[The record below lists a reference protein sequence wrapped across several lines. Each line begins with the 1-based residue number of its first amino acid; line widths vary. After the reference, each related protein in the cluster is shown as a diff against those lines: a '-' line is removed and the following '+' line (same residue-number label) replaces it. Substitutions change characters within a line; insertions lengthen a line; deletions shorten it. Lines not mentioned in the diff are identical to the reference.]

1 MLRVDNLTYRIGSRV
16 LLDETDV
23 SVNSGHKVGLVG
35 RNGTGKTTLLRL
47 IIGTL
52 EPDGGSI
59 KFPTRWRIGITSQEA
74 PGGDTTLLDT
84 VLQADA
90 ERTSLLAEAET
101 ATAAVRISE
110 IHERLQDLDAHTA
123 PARASRI
130 LAGLGFD
137 DTAQQQPC
145 SAYSGG
151 WRMRVALAALLFSQP
166 DLLLLDE
173 PTNHLDL
180 EATLWLE
187 DYLRRY
193 QGTVL
198 LVSHDRDLL
207 NRVVDEIV
215 HLEHSKLTLYQGGY
229 DRFERTR
236 RMRLELNQKMRVKQ
250 DAQRAHIQK
259 FVDRFRYK
267 ANKAKQAQSRLK
279 MLERMEPIAEEQR
292 EGGIT
297 FAFPDPKPLPPP
309 LYSADNV
316 DVGYDGTPVL
326 NNVTIRLD
334 SDDRIALLG
343 ANGNGKSTL
352 VKLLAGR
359 LAPMAGDISKSG
371 KLRIGYFAQHQT
383 DELDMGATPVIEL
396 GRRRSRDTDLQIRT
410 QLGRF
415 GFSQQRADT
424 KVANLSGGE
433 KARLLFALMTCDQPH
448 ILLLDEPSNHLDVDS
463 REALVQALNAF
474 EGAVVIV
481 SHDPHLVEMTADRFW
496 LVGNGRVAPYDGD
509 MADYRALLL
518 ASENSKSGQMNKN
531 GSNKKEQRRLA
542 AAQRKSASQLKK
554 KLVAAEKEVDRLTS
568 EQAQLVNSLTDPA
581 LYEGDSGKVIQ
592 VRKDLGK
599 IEQKLEAAE
608 ENWAGLQE
616 QWDQGGETP

>member
-1 MLRVDNLTYRIGSRV
+1 MLRIEHLIYRIGPRI
-16 LLDETDV
+16 LLDEADV
-23 SVNSGHKVGLVG
+23 AINPGHKVGLVG

-47 IIGTL
+47 ITGAL
-52 EPDGGSI
+52 EVDGGTI
-59 KFPTRWRIGITSQEA
+59 KIPARWRIGVTSQEA
-74 PGGDTTLLDT
+74 PGGTDTLLDT
-84 VLQADA
+84 VLKADT
-90 ERTSLLAEAET
+90 ERGALLAEAET
-101 ATAAVRISE
+101 ATDPGRVAD
-110 IHERLQDLDAHTA
+110 IHHRLQDLEAHTA
-123 PARASRI
+123 PTRAARI

-137 DTAQQQPC
+137 DAAQKRPC
-145 SAYSGG
+145 NDFSGG

-193 QGTVL
+193 RGTVL
-198 LVSHDRDLL
+198 IVSHDRDLL
-207 NRVVDEIV
+207 NRVVDEIL

-229 DRFERTR
+229 DRFEKTR
-236 RMRLELNQKMRVKQ
+236 RMRLELNQKARAKQ
-250 DAQRAHIQK
+250 DVQRAHIQK

-279 MLERMEPIAEEQR
+279 MLERMEPIPEEQS
-292 EGGIT
+292 EGGIA

-316 DVGYDGTPVL
+316 VVGYDGKPVL
-326 NNVTIRLD
+326 TDVTIRLD

-359 LAPMAGDISKSG
+359 LAPMAGDVSKSG

-383 DELDMGATPVIEL
+383 DELDVSATPVVEL
-396 GRRRSRDTDLQIRT
+396 GRKRPRDTDLQLRN

-415 GFSQQRADT
+415 GFSQTRADT
-424 KVANLSGGE
+424 QVSNLSGGE
-433 KARLLFALMTCDQPH
+433 KARLLFALMTCEKPH

-496 LVGNGRVAPYDGD
+496 LVRDGRVGPYDGD

-518 ASENSKSGQMNKN
+518 GGSNGKSERRTKGV
-531 GSNKKEQRRLA
+531 NKKEQRRLA
-542 AAQRKSASQLKK
+542 AEQRQAASQVKK
-554 KLVAAEKEVDRLTS
+554 GLNAAEKAVERLTK
-568 EQAQLVNSLTDPA
+568 EQAQHVNDLANPA
-581 LYEGDSGKVIQ
+581 LYEGDSGDLVAL
-592 VRKDLGK
+592 RKKLGK
-599 IEQKLEAAE
+599 VERKLADAE
-608 ENWAGLQE
+608 ELWAELQE
-616 QWDQGGETP
+616 KWDQESETP

>member
-1 MLRVDNLTYRIGSRV
+1 
-16 LLDETDV
+16 
-23 SVNSGHKVGLVG
+23 
-35 RNGTGKTTLLRL
+35 
-47 IIGTL
+47 
-52 EPDGGSI
+52 
-59 KFPTRWRIGITSQEA
+59 
-74 PGGDTTLLDT
+74 
-84 VLQADA
+84 
-90 ERTSLLAEAET
+90 
-101 ATAAVRISE
+101 
-110 IHERLQDLDAHTA
+110 
-123 PARASRI
+123 
-130 LAGLGFD
+130 GLGFD
-137 DTAQQQPC
+137 EAAQQVSC
-145 SAYSGG
+145 SDYSGG

-193 QGTVL
+193 RGTVL

-250 DAQRAHIQK
+250 EAQRAHIQK

-267 ANKAKQAQSRLK
+267 ANKAKQAQSRIK
-279 MLERMEPIAEEQR
+279 MLERMEPIADEQR
-292 EGGIT
+292 EGGVT
-297 FAFPDPKPLPPP
+297 FAFPDPKPLSPP

-316 DVGYDGTPVL
+316 DVGYDGKAVL
-326 NNVTIRLD
+326 KDVTLRLD

-359 LAPMAGDISKSG
+359 LEPLAGDIAKSG
-371 KLRIGYFAQHQT
+371 KLKIGYFAQHQT
-383 DELDMGATPVIEL
+383 DELDLRATPIVEM
-396 GRRRSRDTDLQIRT
+396 GRRRTRDTDQQLRS

-433 KARLLFALMTCDQPH
+433 KARLLFALMACDRPH
-448 ILLLDEPSNHLDVDS
+448 ILLLDEPTNHLDVDS

-481 SHDPHLVEMTADRFW
+481 SHDPHLIEMTADRFW
-496 LVGNGRVAPYDGD
+496 LVSNGGVAPYQGD

-518 ASENSKSGQMNKN
+518 AGDRNKSGRASKN

-542 AAQRKSASQLKK
+542 AAQRKSASRLKK
-554 KLVAAEKEVDRLTS
+554 RLTAAEKEVDRLTT
-568 EQAQLVNSLTDPA
+568 EQARLVNALTDPA
-581 LYEGDSGKVIQ
+581 LYEGDNKKLLQ
-592 VRKDLGK
+592 VRKSLGK
-599 IEQKLEAAE
+599 IERAFADAE
-608 ENWAGLQE
+608 EHWAQLQE
-616 QWDQGGETP
+616 KWDQET